1 MHPIPTQHLARCID
15 ETWALMED
23 IGRRTSDPA
32 PGITRPAYGQQEQL
46 AMDAVSDWA
55 TAQGLTV
62 ERDGFG
68 NHHILLPGTEDG
80 PAIAAGSHTDSV
92 PNGGNYDGLAGV
104 MAAVAVLAAMRAA
117 GTRTL
122 RPLRA
127 ILMRGEES
135 PWFGT
140 AYLGSRLLLG
150 RSPFAEIGALIRP
163 DTGRTL
169 ADHLVELG
177 YQPGDQPVLDATTL
191 AAYFELH
198 IEQGPF
204 LIERDLPVAIA
215 TACRG
220 NIRFPQAKCI
230 GRYAHSA
237 ATPRA
242 YRQDAV
248 LAVAELALALDQFW
262 ADRLTQGDDNFVA
275 TFGQFATDAAQ
286 HAMTKVAGEVNFS
299 INLGATDPVILAAAR
314 QVLVDTIA
322 RLERDRGVRF
332 ELGREVGTAP
342 LPMDAGLMALLE
354 DSAASA
360 GFGSIRLPTV
370 GHDAAMF
377 LQAGIPAAM
386 LLVRNANGS
395 HNPDEAM
402 DQADYAA
409 GVAVLAGAMLLAAS

>member
-1 MHPIPTQHLARCID
+1 MPAIPTQHLARCID

-23 IGRRTSDPA
+23 IGRRTADPA

-68 NHHILLPGTEDG
+68 NHHILLPGTQDG

-104 MAAVAVLAAMRAA
+104 MAAVAVLAAVKAA
-117 GTRTL
+117 GTRTR

-150 RSPFAEIGALIRP
+150 RSPFAEIGALIRS
-163 DTGRTL
+163 DTGRSL
-169 ADHLVELG
+169 ADHLIELG
-177 YQPGDQPVLDATTL
+177 YQPGVQPVLDATNL

-204 LIERDLPVAIA
+204 LIERDLQVAVA

-220 NIRFPQAKCI
+220 NIRFPQAKCF
-230 GRYAHSA
+230 GSYAHSA

-242 YRQDAV
+242 YRHDAV
-248 LAVAELALALDQFW
+248 LAVAMLRAT
-262 ADRLTQGDDNFVA
+262 ADT
-275 TFGQFATDAAQ
+275 
-286 HAMTKVAGEVNFS
+286 
-299 INLGATDPVILAAAR
+299 LAAAR
-314 QVLVDTIA
+314 RVLMDTIA
-322 RLERDRGVRF
+322 RLQRERGVRF
-332 ELGREVGTAP
+332 ELGGEVGTAP
-342 LPMDAGLMALLE
+342 LPMDAGLMHLLE
-354 DSAASA
+354 ESAAAA
-360 GFGSIRLPTV
+360 GITSIRLPTV

-386 LLVRNANGS
+386 LLVRNAHGS

-409 GVAVLAGAMLLAAS
+409 GVAVLAGAMLRAAA

>member
-1 MHPIPTQHLARCID
+1 MVPVPTQHLARCID
-15 ETWALMED
+15 ESWALMEE

-46 AMDAVSDWA
+46 AMDAVTDWA
-55 TAQGLTV
+55 TLQGLTV

-104 MAAVAVLAAMRAA
+104 LAAVAVLAAVKAA
-117 GTRTL
+117 GATTR

-150 RSPFAEIGALIRP
+150 RSPFAEIGALIRR

-169 ADHLVELG
+169 AEHLGELG
-177 YQPGDQPVLDATTL
+177 YRPGIQPVLDASRL

-204 LIERDLPVAIA
+204 LMERDTPVAVA

-220 NIRFPQAKCI
+220 NIRFPQAKCF
-230 GRYAHSA
+230 GSYGHSA
-237 ATPRA
+237 ATPRSH
-242 YRQDAV
+242 RQDAV
-248 LAVAELALALDQFW
+248 LAVSELALALDQFW
-262 ADRLTQGDDNFVA
+262 LERLGHGDDNFVA
-275 TFGQFATDAAQ
+275 TVGQFSTDPAQ
-286 HAMTKVAGEVNFS
+286 HAMTKVAGEVAFS
-299 INLGATDPVILAAAR
+299 LNLGATEPGTLASAR
-314 QVLVDTIA
+314 QILTETIA
-322 RLERDRGVRF
+322 RLERERGVRF

-342 LPMDAGLMALLE
+342 LPMDAGLIRILE
-354 DSAASA
+354 ESATAS
-360 GFGSIRLPTV
+360 GITSIRLPTV

-377 LQAGIPAAM
+377 IQAGIPAAV
-386 LLVRNANGS
+386 LLIRNANGS
-395 HNPDEAM
+395 HNPDESLER
-402 DQADYAA
+402 ADYAA
-409 GVAVLAGAMLLAAS
+409 GVSVLAGAMLRAAA

>member
-1 MHPIPTQHLARCID
+1 MPPIPTQHLARCID
-15 ETWALMED
+15 ETWALMAD

-68 NHHILLPGTEDG
+68 NHHILLPGTEPG

-104 MAAVAVLAAMRAA
+104 TAAIAVLAAVKAA
-117 GTRTL
+117 GTRT
-122 RPLRA
+122 RRALRA

-150 RSPFAEIGALIRP
+150 RSPFAEIGALVRS
-163 DTGRTL
+163 DTGRSL

-177 YQPGDQPVLDATTL
+177 YTPGPQPFLDATTL

-220 NIRFPQAKCI
+220 NIRFPQAKCF

-237 ATPRA
+237 ATPRP

-248 LAVAELALALDQFW
+248 LAVSELALALDQFW
-262 ADRLTQGDDNFVA
+262 AERLTQNDDNFVA
-275 TFGQFATDAAQ
+275 TFGQFATDPAQ
-286 HAMTKVAGEVNFS
+286 HAMTKVAGEVSFS
-299 INLGATDPVILAAAR
+299 VNLGATNPATLATAR
-314 QVLVDTIA
+314 QLLMDTIT

-332 ELGREVGTAP
+332 EMGGEVGTAP
-342 LPMDAGLMALLE
+342 LPMDASLMSLLE
-354 DSAASA
+354 DSATAT
-360 GFGSIRLPTV
+360 GITTIRLPTV

-386 LLVRNANGS
+386 LLVRNAHGS

-409 GVAVLAGAMLLAAS
+409 GVAVLAGAMLRAAA